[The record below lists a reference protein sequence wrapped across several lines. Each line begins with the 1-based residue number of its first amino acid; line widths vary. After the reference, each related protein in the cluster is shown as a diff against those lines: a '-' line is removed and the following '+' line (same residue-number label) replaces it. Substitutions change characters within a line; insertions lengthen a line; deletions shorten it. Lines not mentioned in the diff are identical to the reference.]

1 MLNKLKYI
9 NATDELYAQAKQIRI
24 ACFFEGMDNVEDL
37 INDKFETN
45 GIHIVYLN
53 EKQQVV
59 GTGRIHIKEST
70 GIISQ
75 MAIKKEHQRS
85 GIGRKILNELIL
97 KCKTL
102 GVEKIELSSRETALE
117 FYSKVGFQT
126 FGNKYPSIKTGII
139 HQKMRMNINNVG

>member
-1 MLNKLKYI
+1 MNTKLKYI
-9 NATDELYAQAKQIRI
+9 NTTDELYTQAKQIRI
-24 ACFFEGMDNVEDL
+24 ACFFEGMDNVEEL

-45 GIHIVYLN
+45 GIHVVYLD

-59 GTGRIHIKEST
+59 GTGRIHMEEST

-75 MAIKKEHQRS
+75 MAIKKENQRS

-102 GVEKIELSSRETALE
+102 GVEKIELSARETALE
-117 FYSKVGFQT
+117 FYSKVGFKT
-126 FGNKYPSIKTGII
+126 FGNEYPSTKTGII
-139 HQKMRMNINNVG
+139 HQKISMNINNVG